1 LNFFSAARYGL
12 DAHFNWLDGQSHSA
26 ASLIL
31 EHLLPLARQGLRA
44 ASVAGEDIDRYLG
57 TIEER
62 TRTRQTGARW
72 IMKSLAAMD
81 GSVCRDARQRKLASA
96 ILTNQKQNQPV
107 HRWPIIE
114 TSGPDE
120 WELGY
125 RTVGQFMSKDL
136 FTVSPDDLIDL
147 AASVMDWRHIRHV
160 PVEDREG
167 RLVGLVTHRGL
178 LRNLSNGNR
187 EGGLVTVRE
196 VMIANPLTVVPT
208 TSALAAIE
216 IMRRN
221 RIGCLPVV
229 EGDQLVG
236 IVTSYDFLDATARLF
251 EQHLAAPVEKENN
264 RANARG
270 V

>member
-1 LNFFSAARYGL
+1 
-12 DAHFNWLDGQSHSA
+12 
-26 ASLIL
+26 
-31 EHLLPLARQGLRA
+31 
-44 ASVAGEDIDRYLG
+44 
-57 TIEER
+57 
-62 TRTRQTGARW
+62 
-72 IMKSLAAMD
+72 MKSLSAMN
-81 GSVCRDARQRKLASA
+81 GSVCKDARQRKLASA
-96 ILTNQKQNQPV
+96 ILANQKQDQPV

-114 TSGPDE
+114 AAGPDE

-187 EGGLVTVRE
+187 EGGLITVRE

-208 TSALAAIE
+208 TSSLTAIE

-221 RIGCLPVV
+221 RVGCLPVV
-229 EGDQLVG
+229 EGEQLVG
-236 IVTSYDFLDATARLF
+236 IVTSYDFLEATARLF
-251 EQHLAAPVEKENN
+251 EQHLAAPAEEEKK
-264 RANARG
+264 RAKARG